1 MKCRDV
7 AERWGMTFRELLE
20 SIAAQGLNMKT
31 ASKITGIKT
40 GTIHA
45 YMRDK
50 DFKVEFEQS
59 PYKAGVA
66 EREGVPFWE
75 FVTAL
80 KEAGASRAEV
90 AKRTGASYKGFL
102 GVMQASPD
110 KDPFPPSSVS
120 IRYVREAG
128 ETIVS
133 GARRMI
139 ASGMSMIAVSR
150 ALGYS
155 ETSSLRYALIA
166 RGITDVREF
175 ARNARM
181 GI

>member
-1 MKCRDV
+1 MPL
-7 AERWGMTFRELLE
+7 RELLE

-31 ASKITGIKT
+31 AGKITGLKP

-50 DFKVEFEQS
+50 EFKVEFEQS
-59 PYKAGVA
+59 AYKAGVA

-102 GVMQASPD
+102 EVLQSYPD

-120 IRYVREAG
+120 IRYVRETG

-139 ASGMSMIAVSR
+139 ASGMGMLAVSR

-181 GI
+181 GV